1 MGYLVTDKITCFV
14 HDYTDY
20 AYYIIFVLFFFFFF
34 FFFFSRKYSY
44 SVIRPSQPKDR
55 GTKFLTRGPR
65 SDNLYAVLN

>member
-34 FFFFSRKYSY
+34 FPRKYSY
-44 SVIRPSQPKDR
+44 SVIRPSQPEDR

-65 SDNLYAVLN
+65 SGNLYAVLN